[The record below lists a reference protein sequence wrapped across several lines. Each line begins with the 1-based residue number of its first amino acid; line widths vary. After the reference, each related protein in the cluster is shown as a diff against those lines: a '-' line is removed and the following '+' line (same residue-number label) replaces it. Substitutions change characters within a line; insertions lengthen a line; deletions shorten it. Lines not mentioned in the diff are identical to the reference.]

1 MHRES
6 DQSWL
11 ISIRRLYDD
20 PSEKEELMKSR
31 KFLAKICLALLP
43 ALLGSFVVVPS
54 AQAAT
59 ALTIQ
64 VPNLEDMK
72 KKWSAM
78 IDAYNKAN
86 PDVVVTMENVPG
98 GVEGDALVKSKLAS
112 GTMAD
117 LFVYNVGALLQ
128 AIDPVKNLVD
138 VKNESWMKDVNS
150 GFKASIKGSDGGLY
164 AAPFGTAMGGGILYN
179 KRVYAKLGLKVP
191 TTWAQYTANN
201 VKIKKAKLTPVIG
214 SFKDSWTAQLYVLAD
229 HFNVAKAMPGFEDKF
244 TANKIVLAKNKPT
257 LAGFQYI
264 EDTRKAGFYNRDAA
278 ATTFAKALEY
288 LALGK
293 GVHYPMLSAGIDTI
307 VANFPTKAP
316 DIGFFAQPGTSKK
329 SNGVTVWMPAGT
341 YIAKTTKNLEAAKK
355 FLAWTVSKEAFQIQ
369 NATIPPSGPY
379 FIKGAPLSGTLTG
392 VFADL
397 ASYIDKDGAS
407 WPALEFLTPV
417 KGPNLSQICVEIGT
431 GQKNGVKGAES
442 YQKDLEKQ
450 SQQLGLAGW

>member
-1 MHRES
+1 MRNKKLLS
-6 DQSWL
+6 R
-11 ISIRRLYDD
+11 IS
-20 PSEKEELMKSR
+20 
-31 KFLAKICLALLP
+31 LAIIP
-43 ALLGSFVVVPS
+43 ALLGSVVIASS
-54 AQAAT
+54 AKADT
-59 ALTIQ
+59 ALTLQ
-64 VPNLEDMK
+64 VPNIDNMTKQWE
-72 KKWSAM
+72 AM
-78 IDAYNKAN
+78 IAAYEKAN
-86 PDVVVTMENVPG
+86 PGVKITMEKVPG

-117 LFVYNVGALLQ
+117 MFVYNVGALLQ
-128 AIDPVKNLVD
+128 AIDPVKNMVD
-138 VKNESWMKDVNS
+138 LKNEAWMKDVNS
-150 GFKASIKGSDGGLY
+150 GFKASIKGADGGLY
-164 AAPFGTAMGGGILYN
+164 AAPYGTAMGGGILYN
-179 KRVYAKLGLKVP
+179 KRVYAKLGLKIP
-191 TTWAQYTANN
+191 TTWAEYTANN
-201 VKIKKAKLTPVIG
+201 VKIKKAGLIPVIG

-229 HFNVAKAMPGFEDKF
+229 HFNVAKAMPGFEEKF
-244 TANKIVLAKNKPT
+244 TANKIVLAKNKAT
-257 LAGFQYI
+257 LAGFKYI

-278 ATTFAKALEY
+278 ATTFNKALEY
-288 LALGK
+288 LAMGK
-293 GVHYPMLSAGIDTI
+293 GAHYPMLSAGIDTI

-316 DIGFFAQPGTSKK
+316 DIGFFAQPGTDKK
-329 SNGVTVWMPAGT
+329 SNGVTVWMPSGT

-355 FLAWTVSKEAFQIQ
+355 FVAWSVSKEAFTVM

-379 FIKGAPLSGTLTG
+379 FVKGAPVSGTLTG